1 MRTWVGQTLQDGKYS
16 LDSVLGEGGFGIT
29 FKATHTL
36 LNQAVVVKTLN
47 QKIQQSQDFDKLRQQ
62 FQAEAQRLALCSHP
76 NIVRVSDFFTQRA
89 PGSVI
94 TMPFMVMDYIAG
106 KSLEEIVFPDNPLA
120 EDLALHYTRQIG
132 EALHVVHQK
141 GLLHRD
147 IKPQNIMRRAG
158 THDVILIDFGIARE
172 FQQGQVDT
180 HTTII
185 SPGYAPLEQ
194 YMEAAERAPASDVY
208 GLAATMYALVTATV
222 PTASILLQAQP
233 LKAPRSLNPRI
244 SSPTNAAILSGMAL
258 EVGRRPTTV
267 RRWLEQLPEV
277 KPEIEAQLTQAAPAS
292 PPSQAATVAVAPY
305 VNDTDVAQPIGK
317 PGKRPGKQP
326 VKQPAQS
333 PVAPPKTPLYDP
345 NAGAAPLPKTQL
357 TQRPQRKGAPW
368 KLLGCLA
375 LLGVSAGAIVAVL
388 GALFFLPNRD
398 VPGVTQGGSS
408 GEVGD
413 RPGNS
418 SDRDKGGSTTERKP
432 DRPSFAID
440 QLPQFSVGATE
451 QQVEAKLGQPDLSR
465 KGFWPNTQAERY
477 DLIPNRATLGFI
489 YDRDTRVLRQTEA
502 TFDAAVELPV
512 MERTLDG
519 LLGEPATAIAQAK
532 LAQVRVGQLKS
543 YSFEQGQVEGT
554 FEYNAA
560 KNRVYMAVW
569 DAALH

>member
-29 FKATHTL
+29 FKATHTY
-36 LNQAVVVKTLN
+36 LNQTVVVKTLN

-76 NIVRVSDFFTQRA
+76 NIVRVSDFFSQRA
-89 PGSVI
+89 PGSVL
-94 TMPFMVMDYIAG
+94 TLPFMVMDYIPG

-132 EALHVVHQK
+132 EALHVVHKK

-172 FQQGQVDT
+172 YQQGQVDT

-194 YMEAAERAPASDVY
+194 YIEAAERTPASDVY
-208 GLAATMYALVTATV
+208 GLAATLYALVTATV
-222 PTASILLQAQP
+222 PMASILLQAQP
-233 LKAPRSLNPRI
+233 LKAPRSLNSRI
-244 SSPTNAAILSGMAL
+244 SSLTNAAILSGMAL
-258 EVGRRPTTV
+258 EVGRRPTSV
-267 RRWLEQLPEV
+267 RRWLEQLPKV
-277 KPEIEAQLTQAAPAS
+277 KPDVLTQLTQATPAAS
-292 PPSQAATVAVAPY
+292 PPSQVATVAVAPY
-305 VNDTDVAQPIGK
+305 VKDTDVAS
-317 PGKRPGKQP
+317 PGQR
-326 VKQPAQS
+326 PAQ
-333 PVAPPKTPLYDP
+333 PPIPTPKTPLYDP
-345 NAGAAPLPKTQL
+345 QANVAPLPKTQL
-357 TQRPQRKGAPW
+357 PEPRQKRRRTPW

-375 LLGVSAGAIVAVL
+375 FLGVSIGAIAAIFA
-388 GALFFLPNRD
+388 ALFVLPNRSL
-398 VPGVTQGGSS
+398 PGVSRGPES
-408 GEVGD
+408 GTVGD

-418 SDRDKGGSTTERKP
+418 SNSGSANSSDPGEDGRTTDRKP
-432 DRPSFAID
+432 NRPSFVID

-489 YDRDTRVLRQTEA
+489 YDRDTRLLRQTEA
-502 TFDAAVELPV
+502 TFDAAVDLPV
-512 MERTLDG
+512 MERALDG
-519 LLGEPATAIAQAK
+519 LLGEPATTIAQAK

-543 YSFEQGQVEGT
+543 YSFEQGPMKGT

-569 DAALH
+569 DAKLH